1 MAGRLRSHRGGITSL
16 LELHEKFPE
25 AVEFDLIRLGLRW
38 RDVGSKRLSWRDALV
53 IVNQLDEDSALARAM
68 NPELAVRLDRWLEFI
83 SYQLDR
89 AAVQRGNQS
98 GAKRKDFPK
107 PPAWVGHDDEAPS
120 SVIGSAPLNS
130 DEMAAF
136 LGGAFLPL

>member
-1 MAGRLRSHRGGITSL
+1 M
-16 LELHEKFPE
+16 
-25 AVEFDLIRLGLRW
+25 
-38 RDVGSKRLSWRDALV
+38 
-53 IVNQLDEDSALARAM
+53 NQLDEDSALARAM
-68 NPELAVRLDRWLEFI
+68 NPDLAVRIDRWLEFI

-107 PPAWVGHDDEAPS
+107 PPAWVDREDDQAPS

-136 LGGAFLPL
+136 LGGAFLPV